1 MLAAIELP
9 IQLFQ
14 VSSNPLQRFAI
25 MDFDQVDAPW
35 FFHEKIA
42 EMGYPHYFRVVS
54 RSEFPFCKVF
64 LIACRC
70 LAPEV
75 AKAEL

>member
-1 MLAAIELP
+1 
-9 IQLFQ
+9 
-14 VSSNPLQRFAI
+14 

-64 LIACRC
+64 LIAFRC

-75 AKAEL
+75 AKAELCTVPTEAQFLPRHEFPKTS